1 MESSTWNRTKKGSS
15 SSEKL
20 GLAAEEKKGQA
31 GLSYPLFIVSK
42 KKVKGCSP
50 LAPIYSCCW
59 LHFQDWLRHQTQDK
73 PKVTPGPLL

>member
-20 GLAAEEKKGQA
+20 GLEAEEKKGQA

-42 KKVKGCSP
+42 KKSEGMFPSSP
-50 LAPIYSCCW
+50 YL
-59 LHFQDWLRHQTQDK
+59 
-73 PKVTPGPLL
+73 